1 MTTPTPHAP
10 PRTPVERRAS
20 CAAVP
25 RRAWLVLAAAALA
38 AGPAAARPGRY
49 GPYATI
55 RRAQEVADQFRR
67 AGWRAVFFHDGDG
80 WYVDVRR

>member
-1 MTTPTPHAP
+1 MTNPTALGSP
-10 PRTPVERRAS
+10 PPPPPCRDLR
-20 CAAVP
+20 
-25 RRAWLVLAAAALA
+25 RRAWLVLALTSLA
-38 AGPAAARPGRY
+38 AGAADARPGRY
-49 GPYATI
+49 GPYATA

>member
-1 MTTPTPHAP
+1 MTTPDHSPPPSPP
-10 PRTPVERRAS
+10 PRCDLR
-20 CAAVP
+20 
-25 RRAWLVLAAAALA
+25 RRAWLVLAVTSLA
-38 AGPAAARPGRY
+38 AGAATARPGRY
-49 GPYATI
+49 GPYATA

>member
-1 MTTPTPHAP
+1 MTTPVLQAP
-10 PRTPVERRAS
+10 PREADRRVS
-20 CAAVP
+20 RAAVP
-25 RRAWLVLAAAALA
+25 RRAWLVLAVATLA

-55 RRAQEVADQFRR
+55 RRAQEVAEQFRR
-67 AGWRAVFFHDGDG
+67 AGWRAVFFHDNDG

>member
-1 MTTPTPHAP
+1 MTTPTPHTP
-10 PRTPVERRAS
+10 PRQADRRAS
-20 CAAVP
+20 RAALP
-25 RRAWLVLAAAALA
+25 RRAWLVLAVATLA

-67 AGWRAVFFHDGDG
+67 AGWRAVFFHDNDG